1 MGTDQAP
8 LAPRHSRRRG
18 RGHAATVRHAKE
30 RVPPTTFAHKAP
42 SVLISRKI
50 IIIKIKIIT
59 IKVTDGFKKP
69 YF

>member
-8 LAPRHSRRRG
+8 LAPCHGRCRG
-18 RGHAATVRHAKE
+18 RGHTATVRHAKE

-42 SVLISRKI
+42 SVLIL
-50 IIIKIKIIT
+50 IKIKIIT